1 MIHKVEHMA
10 GKLTQVVSSWPGVE
24 CVVSGEA
31 SNTEVYDPY
40 FALVL
45 DVYCK
50 GSIPESAKRQS
61 LFDNPGAF
69 ETSRSGEKDRFFL
82 DGLPI
87 RLEYKRTRN
96 IEDLISSSF
105 ETMRLF
111 GETGTYVIYRFVN
124 GKTLYT
130 RSDWLD
136 RTREAIVESPTEFW
150 EQLRETYQQKMEHS
164 LSDLGGAALKEDR
177 FFYIVS
183 VAGFMRSCVSSIFAI
198 NRQWEPSER
207 NMKDALMSL
216 PVLPEDF
223 QGRWE
228 TILRVD
234 GSTDPAKCFQIAQ
247 LIVKSVYALG

>member
-1 MIHKVEHMA
+1 MNKVA
-10 GKLTQVVSSWPGVE
+10 RLANKLTQVVSSWPGVE
-24 CVVSGEA
+24 CIVSGEA

-45 DVYCK
+45 DVYCN
-50 GSIPESAKRQS
+50 GAIPESSKRQTI
-61 LFDNPGAF
+61 FDNPGAF
-69 ETSRSGEKDRFFL
+69 ETSRGGEKDRFFL

-87 RLEYKRTRN
+87 RLEYKRTRT

-124 GKTLYT
+124 GKTLYS
-130 RSDWLD
+130 RSNWLES
-136 RTREAIVESPTEFW
+136 RRIAIAESPADFW
-150 EQLRETYQQKMEHS
+150 ESLLESYQQKMEHS

-183 VAGFMRSCVSSIFAI
+183 LAGFMRSCVSAIFAI

-207 NMKDALMSL
+207 QMTDAVLSL
-216 PVLPEDF
+216 PILPDDF
-223 QGRWE
+223 KGRWS
-228 TILRVD
+228 TLLRGD
-234 GSTDPAKCFQIAQ
+234 GYTDPAKCFQIAQ
-247 LIVKSVYALG
+247 LILKSVYALE